1 MGLGQSFQEDP
12 MKKESTMADYWES
25 HEAMEEEPAV
35 EERKYEEVEK
45 ERKE

>member
-1 MGLGQSFQEDP
+1 

-25 HEAMEEEPAV
+25 NEAMEEEPAI
-35 EERKYEEVEK
+35 EERKDE